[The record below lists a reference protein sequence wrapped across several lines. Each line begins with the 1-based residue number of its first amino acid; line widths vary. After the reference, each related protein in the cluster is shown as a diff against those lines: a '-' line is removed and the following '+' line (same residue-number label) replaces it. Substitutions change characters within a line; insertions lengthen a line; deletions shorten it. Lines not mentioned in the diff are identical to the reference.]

1 MTPTMTA
8 NERRLLRYHNVIFEK
23 QANGAHI
30 YGDGSLRF
38 YVTYADG
45 KIKHDYEC
53 GSWSQAIRNHVVD
66 FQNKE

>member
-1 MTPTMTA
+1 MTTSA
-8 NERRLLRYHNVIFEK
+8 SIF
-23 QANGAHI
+23 
-30 YGDGSLRF
+30 DVDFLRF

-45 KIKHDYEC
+45 TRKHDYEC

>member
-1 MTPTMTA
+1 MTA

-30 YGDGSLRF
+30 YSDSPGGRLRF
-38 YVTYADG
+38 YVTYPDG
-45 KIKHDYEC
+45 TRKHDYEC